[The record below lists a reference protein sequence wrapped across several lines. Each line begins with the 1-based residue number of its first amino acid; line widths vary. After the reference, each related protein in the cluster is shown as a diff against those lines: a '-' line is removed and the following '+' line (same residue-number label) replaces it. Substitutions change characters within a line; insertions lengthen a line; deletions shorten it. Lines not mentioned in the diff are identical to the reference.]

1 MAADILDRTLKG
13 AQEIAPGITFEWIS
27 EGHIV
32 ILKIGTVARESLEQ
46 YAQQYIRL
54 VNDASAAQPFL
65 VMVDST
71 SPDFSFTPTLRQKIN
86 EMEDAVP
93 DDLPGRLAL
102 LLEDAVKSQ
111 VFRLV
116 LRGINL
122 TYRRKK
128 LQRGIYVNQDEAL
141 TWLQDGIPN

>member
-13 AQEIAPGITFEWIS
+13 PQEIAPGITFEWVS
-27 EGHIV
+27 DGYIV
-32 ILKIGTVARESLEQ
+32 ILKVGTVARESLEQ

-71 SPDFSFTPTLRQKIN
+71 SPDFSFTPTLRQKIT

-102 LLEDAVKSQ
+102 LLEDSVKSQ

-128 LQRGIYVNQDEAL
+128 LQRGIYVNQDEAF